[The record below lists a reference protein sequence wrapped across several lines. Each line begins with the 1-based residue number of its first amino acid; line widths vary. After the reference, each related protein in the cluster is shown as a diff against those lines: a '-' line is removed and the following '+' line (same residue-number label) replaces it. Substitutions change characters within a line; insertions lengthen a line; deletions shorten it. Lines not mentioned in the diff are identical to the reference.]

1 LVQIVLD
8 ESGYTAM
15 WQADRSPDAAGRL
28 ENLKELVVAMA
39 DFENLGGFLEHVS
52 LVMDNAAEAGG
63 DMVNLMTLHSAKGL
77 EFDTVFLPG
86 FEEGLFP
93 NQRALEENGATA
105 LEEERRLAYV
115 GLTRARHRAHISF
128 AANRRIHGQWL
139 DTIRSRFVDELPSEH
154 VEIVA
159 ELGLQP
165 SRAWGD
171 DWGAPGHMPPSARF
185 RPPDTGPRR
194 PLLIENGRVPQ
205 RGEEI
210 RRAGGFAVGSRVF
223 HQKFGYGTVV
233 GVEDNK
239 LAIHFDVAGD
249 KKVMDAYVEHA

>member
-1 LVQIVLD
+1 
-8 ESGYTAM
+8 GYTAM

-39 DFENLGGFLEHVS
+39 EFENLGGFLEHVG

-93 NQRALEENGATA
+93 NQRALEENGPAA

-128 AANRRIHGQWL
+128 AANRRIHGQWV

-154 VEIVA
+154 VEVVA

-165 SRAWGD
+165 SSVWGS
-171 DWGAPGHMPPSARF
+171 DWGAPGHMPQSARF
-185 RPPDTGPRR
+185 RPPAADLRR
-194 PLLIENGRVPQ
+194 PLLLENGTVPR
-205 RGEEI
+205 RGEEV
-210 RRAGGFAVGSRVF
+210 RQVGGFAVGNRVF

-239 LAIHFDVAGD
+239 LAVHFDIAGD
-249 KKVMDAYVEHA
+249 KKVMDAYVELV